1 MQGDGVY
8 TGAVLARPDEK
19 GRLALPAAL
28 RNSVPGD
35 VKTRHIYISM
45 HEDGPCLIGSGA
57 DRRARLDAYIDRLEE
72 VAIRRGRE
80 FNPSTVRRRLFG
92 GESVPMDGSGRFIM
106 PDNLSVLGSYEG
118 DLFFLGMGD
127 YFEIWDLAALMA
139 LEGDEFEPA
148 QAQARAAVSAR
159 DKAAQKKAA
168 KL

>member
-35 VKTRHIYISM
+35 VKGRQIYISM

-57 DRRARLDAYIDRLEE
+57 DRRARLDGYIDRLEE

-80 FNPSTVRRRLFG
+80 FNPSAVRRRLFG
-92 GESVPMDGSGRFIM
+92 GETVPLDGSGRFIM
-106 PDNLSVLGSYEG
+106 PDNLAVLGAYDG
-118 DLFFLGMGD
+118 DIFFLGMGD
-127 YFEIWDLAALMA
+127 YFEIWDLGALMA
-139 LEGDEFEPA
+139 LEGEDYAPA
-148 QAQARAAVSAR
+148 QTQARAAIAAR
-159 DKAAQKKAA
+159 EKADQKKAA
-168 KL
+168 RQ